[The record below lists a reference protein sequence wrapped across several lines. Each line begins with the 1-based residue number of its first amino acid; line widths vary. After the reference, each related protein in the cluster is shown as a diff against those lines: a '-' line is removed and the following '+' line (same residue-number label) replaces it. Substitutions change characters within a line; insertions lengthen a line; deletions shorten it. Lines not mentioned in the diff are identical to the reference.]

1 MGSPSQIL
9 RLRFLSFIC
18 AAQPQCRLPEL
29 LVRVDHF
36 ARVIVDADDGMIRST
51 AVLCVSDSVRD
62 CIRPVVPQPTKCQRI
77 GNEVNAAFIF
87 ARADFITCVRCNA
100 IPAHALA
107 ASISPRHS
115 TRAIACAVRD
125 SMRQRRK

>member
-51 AVLCVSDSVRD
+51 AVLRVSDRVCD
-62 CIRPVVPQPTKCQRI
+62 GVCPGIPQATEWQRI
-77 GNEVNAAFIF
+77 GNEIHAGDDLFHRQNAF
-87 ARADFITCVRCNA
+87 
-100 IPAHALA
+100 
-107 ASISPRHS
+107 
-115 TRAIACAVRD
+115 
-125 SMRQRRK
+125 